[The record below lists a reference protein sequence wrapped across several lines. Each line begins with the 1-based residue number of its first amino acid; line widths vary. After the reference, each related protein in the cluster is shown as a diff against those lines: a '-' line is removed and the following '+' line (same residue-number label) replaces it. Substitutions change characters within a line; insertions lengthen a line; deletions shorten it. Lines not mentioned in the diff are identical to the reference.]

1 MAARPSVSPMSS
13 HPADWYPDPMRRFD
27 VRYWNGSEWTEHVST
42 QGQTAVDPLDQ
53 PQQGAVGRG
62 MDSVDRYLTVGD
74 EGNREKIA
82 RQLRGQGWS
91 GAGIESAVGDGGGS
105 VLDEPILVVNQKAK
119 VLELNQQF
127 SVFDQNGNQIA
138 FVNQVGQSASKK
150 VLRLV
155 ASLDQ
160 FMTHKLEVTDLG
172 GNVLLRLTRPRKV
185 FKSSVVVSDGQDREL
200 GRIVQENMIGKIR
213 FGLEAGGQ
221 RLGGIYG
228 ENWRAWNFRI
238 EDAAGTEVARITK
251 TFEGVLKTSFTTA
264 DNYVVQ
270 IHARQPEPLHSLIVA
285 SALSV
290 DTALK
295 QDARGLG

>member
-13 HPADWYPDPMRRFD
+13 HPADWYPDPMGRFD

-82 RQLRGQGWS
+82 RQLQGQGWR
-91 GAGIESAVGDGGGS
+91 GAGIESAVGGGGGS

-138 FVNQVGQSASKK
+138 FVNQVGQSAARRCSAWSP
-150 VLRLV
+150 VSTSSSPTSSRSPTWAATSCSGSPGRARCSRA
-155 ASLDQ
+155 ASWCR
-160 FMTHKLEVTDLG
+160 T
-172 GNVLLRLTRPRKV
+172 
-185 FKSSVVVSDGQDREL
+185 
-200 GRIVQENMIGKIR
+200 GRIVSS
-213 FGLEAGGQ
+213 
-221 RLGGIYG
+221 
-228 ENWRAWNFRI
+228 
-238 EDAAGTEVARITK
+238 AASCRRT
-251 TFEGVLKTSFTTA
+251 
-264 DNYVVQ
+264 
-270 IHARQPEPLHSLIVA
+270 
-285 SALSV
+285 
-290 DTALK
+290 
-295 QDARGLG
+295 

>member
-1 MAARPSVSPMSS
+1 
-13 HPADWYPDPMRRFD
+13 
-27 VRYWNGSEWTEHVST
+27 
-42 QGQTAVDPLDQ
+42 
-53 PQQGAVGRG
+53 
-62 MDSVDRYLTVGD
+62 MDSVDRNLTVGD

-82 RQLRGQGWS
+82 RQLQGQGWR
-91 GAGIESAVGDGGGS
+91 GAGIESAVGGGGGS
-105 VLDEPILVVNQKAK
+105 VLDEPVLVVNQKAK

-160 FMTHKLEVTDLG
+160 FLTHKLEVTDLG

-221 RLGGIYG
+221 RLGGIFG

-251 TFEGVLKTSFTTA
+251 TFEGMLKTSFTTA

-295 QDARGLG
+295 QDAQGPRLASAPMPPQAASGVGSGEPEVPRQTDARDGGRLLSARTASARPSGATNSPERRERAQRANE